1 MFSIGLM
8 SGTSMDGID
17 CALIKTDGTPQHVQP
32 MTFTSLAYDRRFHL
46 LLKASEYLVRK
57 YQGNLNL
64 VEQYFQ
70 SGLEEYA
77 HNQLNIEAENLKA
90 QYDELCHYLI
100 EHGEALSFQSIIR
113 HSTELHAQA
122 VKMLI
127 DKVGLNEKDINIVGY
142 HGQTLYHR
150 PQEQMSI
157 IIGDGQYLANLL
169 NIAVVCDFRANDIAQ
184 GGQGAP
190 FAPIYHQALAVRDG
204 LTPLCVVNCG
214 GIANLSI
221 IPDDSPHSLLAFD
234 SGPGNGLIDQFVRL
248 RTHGQ
253 HSMDEDGE
261 FGKQGKINTKA
272 FEALYMRGV
281 LVNNQ
286 NYLVKAPPKSLDI
299 GDLQLVPE
307 LDALSLE
314 DGCRTLEAF
323 TADTIVQSLKFV
335 SHVPTTWILAGGGW
349 HNPIILDELNTRLHQ
364 AYAQT
369 FSIKTADEINW
380 NGQAL
385 EAQIFAYLAVRHL
398 KNLPFSF
405 PGTTSVKTPMTGGR
419 FFAVKK

>member
-17 CALIKTDGTPQHVQP
+17 CALIQTDGTPHHVQP
-32 MTFTSLAYDRRFHL
+32 ITFTSLFYDRRFHL
-46 LLKASEYLVRK
+46 VLKASEYLVRK
-57 YQGNLNL
+57 YNGNLTL
-64 VEQYFQ
+64 VEQHFL

-77 HNQLNIEAENLKA
+77 HNQLNISDEALKA
-90 QYDELCHYLI
+90 QCDELCHYLI
-100 EHGEALSFQSIIR
+100 EHGEALCFQGVIR

-122 VKMLI
+122 VKTLL
-127 DKVGLNEKDINIVGY
+127 DKVGLNDKDIAIIGY

-150 PQEQMSI
+150 PQEQLSI

-204 LTPLCVVNCG
+204 LTPLCIVNCG
-214 GIANLSI
+214 GIANISI
-221 IPDDSPHSLLAFD
+221 VPDDSPLSLLAFD

-248 RTHGQ
+248 RTHGK
-253 HSMDEDGE
+253 HNMDGNGE
-261 FGKQGKINTKA
+261 FGKHGRINDKA

-281 LVNNQ
+281 LVNGQ

-299 GDLQLVPE
+299 GDLKLVPE
-307 LDALSLE
+307 LDTLSLE
-314 DGCRTLEAF
+314 DGCRTLESF
-323 TADTIVQSLKFV
+323 TADTIVQSLKFI
-335 SHVPTTWILAGGGW
+335 HNVPTSWILAGGGW
-349 HNPIILDELNTRLHQ
+349 HNPVILDELNTRLHQ
-364 AYAQT
+364 AYSHT

-398 KNLPFSF
+398 KNLPLSY
-405 PGTTSVKTPMTGGR
+405 PGTTSVKTPVTGGQL
-419 FFAVKK
+419 FTAQK